1 MDNEKQF
8 MIRDHSG
15 RGIVSTL
22 PISHIRE
29 TWDLDYSNDPDDEY
43 ETTLGE
49 WLEDAEIGDEFSHED
64 EVCTIIRTV

>member
-8 MIRDHSG
+8 MIRDNSG

-29 TWDLDYSNDPDDEY
+29 TWDLAFKDNPDDEY
-43 ETTLGE
+43 EMSLGE
-49 WLEDAEIGDEFSHED
+49 WLEDAEIGDEFDHED
-64 EVCTIIRTV
+64 EACTIIRTV